1 MFIALK
7 ENKCILYKCI
17 ILYGN
22 VYKLLIHCI
31 YIYIYIYILYRSVG
45 PLMVSLYTI
54 HDEFVNT

>member
-31 YIYIYIYILYRSVG
+31 YIYIYIYIYTLQVCRSTNG
-45 PLMVSLYTI
+45 IIIHYTR
-54 HDEFVNT
+54 